1 MGDKL
6 AFRLADFEVV
16 LEKFSDFVE
25 QSLGRFTSRNGLWAT
40 HCLQQGVVDG
50 WRHQDRIAIS
60 NAALDACGAIAINNE
75 REISELTSNKVNEAT
90 GRKRRE
96 LNLLVRGLRH
106 R

>member
-1 MGDKL
+1 
-6 AFRLADFEVV
+6 
-16 LEKFSDFVE
+16 
-25 QSLGRFTSRNGLWAT
+25 
-40 HCLQQGVVDG
+40 
-50 WRHQDRIAIS
+50 
-60 NAALDACGAIAINNE
+60 LDACGAIAINNE